1 VCYLYYKVRYL
12 YDFICVVIRVILG
25 LHCGPPPTY
34 FLLWQPCGILIV
46 IFIVISSCTFPLT
59 FLFPFL
65 LKHSNF
71 FDFRRT
77 LSRYSSVGLPQRH
90 PLCSPC
96 LPCLVSYLLSA
107 RGEERGLC
115 FIRELFSTSC
125 VPAWSP
131 EFSIS

>member
-1 VCYLYYKVRYL
+1 MCYLYYKVRYL
-12 YDFICVVIRVILG
+12 YDFICVVIRGILG
-25 LHCGPPPTY
+25 LHCGFPPTY

-46 IFIVISSCTFPLT
+46 IFIVLSLVH
-59 FLFPFL
+59 FLF
-65 LKHSNF
+65 SNF

-77 LSRYSSVGLPQRH
+77 QSRYSSVGLPQRH
-90 PLCSPC
+90 HLCSPC